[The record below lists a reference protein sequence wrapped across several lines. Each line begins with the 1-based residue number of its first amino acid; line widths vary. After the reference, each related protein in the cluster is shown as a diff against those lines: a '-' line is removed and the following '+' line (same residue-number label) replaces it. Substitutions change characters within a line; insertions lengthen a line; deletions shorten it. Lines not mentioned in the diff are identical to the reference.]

1 MIKRFLLLL
10 SIIISCQAL
19 AATVLIDPGHG
30 GEDCGAKAKV
40 WQKNKKT
47 KKKKLSIVCEKDV
60 ALKIALKL
68 KKFINSTKRHRA
80 YLTRTIDTTVSL
92 QKRADMADSIK
103 ADIFISIHLNAATDK
118 SSNGFETYFLDNH
131 QDAAVAKIEAVENR
145 DIEGKQVIINNILT
159 DLVVERVAPESK
171 KLGEKVHTQ
180 ISKLLT
186 KNYKMKD
193 RGLKPGLFYVLALSK
208 RPSILLEAGFL
219 TNSHEAD
226 LVLNDWFHHLYAK
239 YSAAGIISYLDSIS
253 GPNLF

>member
-1 MIKRFLLLL
+1 MSLKLLFQLITTL
-10 SIIISCQAL
+10 IICTNIT

-40 WQKNKKT
+40 W
-47 KKKKLSIVCEKDV
+47 KKKKLKVVCEKDI
-60 ALKIALKL
+60 ALKIAKKL
-68 KKFINSTKRHRA
+68 KKFINETKRHRA
-80 YLTRTIDTTVSL
+80 YLTRTLDTTITL
-92 QKRADMADSIK
+92 QKRADMADIIK

-118 SSNGFETYFLDNH
+118 SSNGFETYYLNNH
-131 QDAAVAKIEAVENR
+131 KDAAITKIENVENR
-145 DIEGKQVIINNILT
+145 DLHGKEVVINNILT

-171 KLGEKVHTQ
+171 KLGDNVHTEL
-180 ISKLLT
+180 SKLLT

-219 TNSHEAD
+219 TNNSEAS
-226 LVLNDWFHHLYAK
+226 LVLDNWFHHLYAK
-239 YSAAGIISYLDSIS
+239 YAAKGIISYLDSIS